1 MERKA
6 VQREKYTVKDIL
18 ARILLTPEI
27 GVLIPIVILCVV
39 TASMTNKFMTWKYF
53 SSIFRGCIFIGAASI
68 GQAFAAISGEI
79 DLSVGMNGCLSGVM
93 VGVACA
99 WWGFGALPVGVGLVL
114 CVLVGLITGGL
125 VGWINGFCTCKL
137 GLSSWITT
145 LATQFICQGLAV
157 TICQGEPISTKALGT
172 STFTR
177 ARPLGLSWL
186 FFIFIALL
194 LLCDIVIRYTKFGYK
209 LRAVGGNKNAAL
221 MAGINVDRVK
231 MTAMVLAGMFAAIG
245 GMFDVLDNA
254 AANSAFGS
262 GREFRTIICVNI
274 GGIAAGSGS
283 MLGVGLG
290 IMMFHILW
298 YALRILKVDTNLQ
311 LVLIGLILVLA
322 VLLDIQRKRYEAKR
336 IAR

>member
-1 MERKA
+1 MDKAIKRESRKGG
-6 VQREKYTVKDIL
+6 DL
-18 ARILLTPEI
+18 AARVLLTPEI

-39 TASMTNKFMTWKYF
+39 TSVINKNFFTWRYF
-53 SSIFRGCIFIGAASI
+53 SSIFMGSIFIGAASL
-68 GQAFAAISGEI
+68 GQAFTAIAGEV
-79 DLSVGMNGCLSGVM
+79 DLSLGMNGCLSGIM
-93 VGVACA
+93 VGIACA
-99 WWGFGALPVGVGLVL
+99 KWGLGLIPCL
-114 CVLVGLITGGL
+114 LVGLLTGCL
-125 VGWINGFCTCKL
+125 VGLINGFCTMKL
-137 GLSSWITT
+137 KLSSWITT

-157 TICQGEPISTKALGT
+157 TICQGEPISIRDLGT

-177 ARPLGLSWL
+177 ARPLGVSWL

-194 LLCDIVIRYTKFGYK
+194 LICDQVIRRTKFGYQ
-209 LRAVGGNKNAAL
+209 LRACGGNANAAT
-221 MAGINVDRVK
+221 MAGIDVTRIKIAAFVI
-231 MTAMVLAGMFAAIG
+231 AGMFGAIG
-245 GMFDVLDNA
+245 GIFDVLNA
-254 AANSAFGS
+254 ATANSNFGG

-290 IMMFHILW
+290 VMLFHVLW

-322 VLLDIQRKRYEAKR
+322 VLLDIMRKRYEARR